1 MGFFSIYFQLP
12 HMDQPI
18 KYYQEADVFN
28 KLIQWAWPRET
39 IRAMLLT
46 STRAVLNAF
55 VDFLSDYDV
64 MLIVQDI
71 HPFYEDR
78 SWLEDFGEVLVVY
91 WDPIYPDPEHG
102 NEKTANVTQY
112 ADGLKIDFTLWPIEL
127 LQKIIQAPA
136 LQAELDAGY
145 RVLLD
150 KDDLTRDLQP
160 PTYKAYIP
168 TRPANEVYQLLI
180 NDFFTDVPY
189 MAKCLLRGELL
200 PAKWCL
206 DYDMK
211 HVHLRPMLEWLV
223 GVKHN
228 WSVPTG
234 SLGKG
239 LKKWLSPETW
249 SQLENTYAGGKVQE
263 NWEALFLTIILFR
276 QVAREVG
283 AGLGYEYPLELDQRV
298 TAFAHKMQNMR

>member
-1 MGFFSIYFQLP
+1 
-12 HMDQPI
+12 MDQLFKHQPD
-18 KYYQEADVFN
+18 EVFN
-28 KLIQWAWPRET
+28 TLIQWAEQRES

-46 STRAVLNAF
+46 STRAVPKAP

-64 MLIVQDI
+64 ILIVDDI

-78 SWLEDFGEVLVVY
+78 SWLEDFGDVLVVY
-91 WDPIYPDPEHG
+91 WDPIYPDSEHG

-112 ADGLKIDFTLWPIEL
+112 ADGLKIDFTLWPVEL
-127 LQKIIQAPA
+127 LQKIIQAPE
-136 LQAELDAGY
+136 LQPELDAGY
-145 RVLLD
+145 RILLD
-150 KDDLTRDLQP
+150 KDRLTEGMKL
-160 PTYKAYIP
+160 PTYRAYIP
-168 TRPANEVYQLLI
+168 VRPTNEVYQLLI

-239 LKKWLSPETW
+239 LKKQLPLEIW
-249 SQLENTYAGGKVQE
+249 SQLEDSYAGGNIQE
-263 NWEALFLTIILFR
+263 NWEALFRTIALFR
-276 QVAREVG
+276 QVAMEVG

-298 TAFAHKMQNMR
+298 TTYVQNIQSQKIEKSQQ

>member
-1 MGFFSIYFQLP
+1 
-12 HMDQPI
+12 MDQLFRHR
-18 KYYQEADVFN
+18 QDEVFD
-28 KLIQWAWPRET
+28 KLVQWAEQRDS

-46 STRAVLNAF
+46 STRAVPDAT

-64 MLIVQDI
+64 ILIVEDI

-112 ADGLKIDFTLWPIEL
+112 ADGLKIDFTLWPVAL
-127 LQKIIQAPA
+127 FQKIVQAPA

-150 KDDLTRDLQP
+150 KDNLTREMKP
-160 PTYKAYIP
+160 PTYRAYIP
-168 TRPANEVYQLLI
+168 TRPTNEAYQLLI

-189 MAKCLLRGELL
+189 MGKCLLRGELL

-211 HVHLRPMLEWLV
+211 HVHLRPMLEWRA
-223 GVKHN
+223 GVEHN
-228 WSVPTG
+228 WSAPTG

-239 LKKWLSPETW
+239 LKKLLPPATW
-249 SQLENTYAGGKVQE
+249 SRLEDTYAGASTQE
-263 NWEALFLTIILFR
+263 NWDALFRTITLFR
-276 QVAREVG
+276 DVAIEVG
-283 AGLGYEYPLELDQRV
+283 KGLGYEYPLELDQRV
-298 TAFAHKMQNMR
+298 TAFVQRMQEMR